1 MHDDIFM
8 SHRQTIQLF
17 AGSVTFTSDD
27 MYNFLLWLIIPV
39 SSKLIASDIFPT
51 ECIIIIQVLSQT
63 SQSKFVSV
71 PFGGV
76 VHA

>member
-27 MYNFLLWLIIPV
+27 TTFCWLIIPV
-39 SSKLIASDIFPT
+39 SNILVDTFPT
-51 ECIIIIQVLSQT
+51 EYISIIQVLSQT